1 MPTVLMVRHGRSTAN
16 TAGVLAGLTPGIA
29 LDDTGREQAAALAV
43 RLAGVPLAAVISSPV
58 QRCRET
64 AELLL
69 AVAGPR
75 GKFRRR
81 PDLELDD
88 RLAEADYGEWT
99 NRTLHDLAREPLW
112 RTVQAHPSAVTFPGG
127 ESLRGMQARA
137 VDAVREYDSRISE
150 LAGEAAVW
158 VAVSHGDV
166 IKGVIADAL
175 GVHLDSFQRIVADPC
190 SVTAIRY
197 TATRP
202 FVLRVND
209 TGGDLTALVPSR
221 RRRAG
226 GPRAAGGRAD
236 DAIVGGGGGA
246 T

>member
-1 MPTVLMVRHGRSTAN
+1 
-16 TAGVLAGLTPGIA
+16 
-29 LDDTGREQAAALAV
+29 
-43 RLAGVPLAAVISSPV
+43 
-58 QRCRET
+58 
-64 AELLL
+64 
-69 AVAGPR
+69 
-75 GKFRRR
+75 
-81 PDLELDD
+81 
-88 RLAEADYGEWT
+88 LAEADYGEWT